1 MEGNQAPPARGLPST
16 LCRRSR
22 PLPELWVSRVDSFM
36 TRGSRGLGRV
46 RGSCQAPPTTPVGP
60 ACHALCAL
68 AAVLFTHN
76 FWGPFQVLCFWFANS
91 PRSRS
96 EASRCLPPRQ
106 LCKHWGGHV
115 SRWKHARLRGSSLP
129 SPAPPPHRTPHRH
142 ALGPGA
148 RSVHSPRATLSR
160 QAALP
165 ASFCKHVPSA
175 LAFPSRPP
183 SRLRVAWGDGEEN
196 RAGPSW
202 PGTELTGQGREAG
215 RKRRFPCRNIK
226 TRVAKENPQIL
237 FPLLAHPSLSPELLA
252 LPVPVRA
259 SLYFS

>member
-16 LCRRSR
+16 LCRRSH

-129 SPAPPPHRTPHRH
+129 SPAPPPPPHPTQAR
-142 ALGPGA
+142 PGA
-148 RSVHSPRATLSR
+148 RSKVRPLPQSHPFQAGRAPCIALQTCSFRPGISFQAPVTPSGGLGRRGGEQSR
-160 QAALP
+160 AQ
-165 ASFCKHVPSA
+165 
-175 LAFPSRPP
+175 LAR
-183 SRLRVAWGDGEEN
+183 DGADG
-196 RAGPSW
+196 AGPGSW
-202 PGTELTGQGREAG
+202 
-215 RKRRFPCRNIK
+215 
-226 TRVAKENPQIL
+226 KETT
-237 FPLLAHPSLSPELLA
+237 
-252 LPVPVRA
+252 LPMQE
-259 SLYFS
+259 Y